1 VKSLTFET
9 VDWDHVYSLLLEI
22 ADRVKERGFEP
33 DVIVGISRGGLL
45 PARIL
50 SDLLD
55 NPHLANIKVDFYVD
69 VYQTKEAPVITQP
82 VSTSVKDKRVLV
94 VDDIT
99 DSGQSF
105 RLVWE
110 TLVQEATEVKSVTL
124 YHKPWSCFTP
134 DIYARETEA
143 WVIFPW
149 EYRETIK
156 KLGKRLLE
164 EGKSLVEVEAAL
176 VGIGLKAPLVRR
188 FVQELFGS
196 QEHDRAT

>member
-1 VKSLTFET
+1 MNALTFET
-9 VDWDHVYSLLLEI
+9 VEWDHVYRLLLEI
-22 ADRVKERGFEP
+22 ADRIKESEFKA

-55 NPHLANIKVDFYVD
+55 NPHLANIKVEFYVD
-69 VYQTKEAPVITQP
+69 IDQTKEVPVITQP
-82 VSTSVKDKRVLV
+82 VSVSVKDKRVLI

-110 TLVQEATEVKSVTL
+110 TLAQEAAEVKTVTI

-149 EYRETIK
+149 EFRETTK

-164 EGKSLVEVEAAL
+164 EGKSIIEVEAVL
-176 VGIGLKAPLVRR
+176 VDIGLKATLVRR
-188 FVQELFGS
+188 FIQELYGN
-196 QEHDRAT
+196 QEHD

>member
-1 VKSLTFET
+1 MKSLTFET
-9 VDWDHVYSLLLEI
+9 VNWDHVYSLLLEI

-82 VSTSVKDKRVLV
+82 VSISVKDKRVLV

-105 RLVWE
+105 RLVCE
-110 TLVQEATEVKSVTL
+110 TLVQEAAEVKSVTL

-134 DIYARETEA
+134 DIFARETEA

-156 KLGKRLLE
+156 KLGTRLLE
-164 EGKSLVEVEAAL
+164 EGKSLVQVEAVL

-188 FVQELFGS
+188 FIQELFGN

>member
-1 VKSLTFET
+1 VNNLKFET
-9 VDWDHVYSLLLEI
+9 VDWDHLYSLLLEI
-22 ADRVKERGFEP
+22 ADRIMEMDFKP

-45 PARIL
+45 PARVL

-69 VYQTKEAPVITQP
+69 IYQTKEAPVITQP
-82 VSTSVKDKRVLV
+82 VSVSVKDKRVLV

-99 DSGQSF
+99 DTGQSF

-110 TLVQEATEVKSVTL
+110 TLVQDAAEVQAVTL
-124 YHKPWSCFTP
+124 YHKPWSRFTP
-134 DIYARETEA
+134 NIYARETEA

-149 EYRETIK
+149 EYRETTK

-164 EGKSLVEVEAAL
+164 EGKSLVEVETTL
-176 VGIGLKAPLVRR
+176 VDIGLKAPLVRR
-188 FVQELFGS
+188 FVQELYGNP
-196 QEHDRAT
+196 EHD

>member
-1 VKSLTFET
+1 MNNLTFET
-9 VDWDHVYSLLLEI
+9 VEWDHVYSLLLEI
-22 ADRVKERGFEP
+22 ADRIKESEFKA

-55 NPHLANIKVDFYVD
+55 NPHLANIKVEFYVD
-69 VYQTKEAPVITQP
+69 IDQTKEVPVITQP
-82 VSTSVKDKRVLV
+82 VSVSVKNKRVLI

-110 TLVQEATEVKSVTL
+110 TLAQEAAEVKTVTI

-149 EYRETIK
+149 EFRETTK

-164 EGKSLVEVEAAL
+164 EGKSIIEVEATL
-176 VGIGLKAPLVRR
+176 VDIGLKATLVRR
-188 FVQELFGS
+188 FIQELYGN
-196 QEHDRAT
+196 QEHD

>member
-1 VKSLTFET
+1 MNALTFET
-9 VDWDHVYSLLLEI
+9 VEWDHVYSLLLEI
-22 ADRVKERGFEP
+22 ADRIKESDFKA

-55 NPHLANIKVDFYVD
+55 NPHLANIKVEFYVD
-69 VYQTKEAPVITQP
+69 IDQTKEVPVITQP
-82 VSTSVKDKRVLV
+82 VSVSVKDKRVLI

-110 TLVQEATEVKSVTL
+110 TLAQETAEVKTVTL

-149 EYRETIK
+149 EFRETTRSW
-156 KLGKRLLE
+156 GN
-164 EGKSLVEVEAAL
+164 GCW
-176 VGIGLKAPLVRR
+176 RR
-188 FVQELFGS
+188 E
-196 QEHDRAT
+196 RA

>member
-1 VKSLTFET
+1 MNALTFET
-9 VDWDHVYSLLLEI
+9 VEWDHVYSLLLEI
-22 ADRVKERGFEP
+22 ADRIKERDFKA

-55 NPHLANIKVDFYVD
+55 NPHLANIKVEFYVD
-69 VYQTKEAPVITQP
+69 IDQTKEVPVITQP
-82 VSTSVKDKRVLV
+82 VSVSVKDKRVLI

-110 TLVQEATEVKSVTL
+110 TLAQEAAEVKTVTL

-149 EYRETIK
+149 EFRETTK

-164 EGKSLVEVEAAL
+164 EGKSMIEVEATL
-176 VGIGLKAPLVRR
+176 VDIGLKATLVRR
-188 FVQELFGS
+188 FIQELYGN
-196 QEHDRAT
+196 QEHD

>member
-1 VKSLTFET
+1 MNNLTFET
-9 VDWDHVYSLLLEI
+9 VEWDHVYSLLLEI
-22 ADRVKERGFEP
+22 ADRIKESDFKA

-55 NPHLANIKVDFYVD
+55 NPHLANIKVEFYVD
-69 VYQTKEAPVITQP
+69 IDQTKEVPVITQP
-82 VSTSVKDKRVLV
+82 VSVSVKDKRVLI

-110 TLVQEATEVKSVTL
+110 TLAQETAEVKTVTL

-149 EYRETIK
+149 EFRETTK
-156 KLGKRLLE
+156 KLGKQLLE
-164 EGKSLVEVEAAL
+164 EGKSIIEVEATL
-176 VGIGLKAPLVRR
+176 VDIGLKATLVRR
-188 FVQELFGS
+188 FIQELYGN
-196 QEHDRAT
+196 QEHD

>member
-1 VKSLTFET
+1 MNALTFET
-9 VDWDHVYSLLLEI
+9 VEWDHVYSLLLEI
-22 ADRVKERGFEP
+22 ADRIKESEFKA

-55 NPHLANIKVDFYVD
+55 NTHLANIKVEFYVD
-69 VYQTKEAPVITQP
+69 IDQTKEVPVITQP
-82 VSTSVKDKRVLV
+82 VSVSVKDKRVLI

-110 TLVQEATEVKSVTL
+110 TLAQEAAEVKTVTI

-149 EYRETIK
+149 EFRETTK

-164 EGKSLVEVEAAL
+164 EGKSMIEVEATL
-176 VGIGLKAPLVRR
+176 VDIGLKATLVRR
-188 FVQELFGS
+188 FIQELYGN
-196 QEHDRAT
+196 QEHD

>member
-1 VKSLTFET
+1 MNALTFET
-9 VDWDHVYSLLLEI
+9 VEWDHVYSLLLEI
-22 ADRVKERGFEP
+22 ADRIKESEFKA

-55 NPHLANIKVDFYVD
+55 NPHLANIKVEFYVD
-69 VYQTKEAPVITQP
+69 IDQTKEVPVITQP
-82 VSTSVKDKRVLV
+82 VSVSVKDKRVLI

-110 TLVQEATEVKSVTL
+110 TLAQEAAEVKTVTI

-149 EYRETIK
+149 EFRETTK

-164 EGKSLVEVEAAL
+164 EGKSMIEVEATL
-176 VGIGLKAPLVRR
+176 VDIGLKATLVRR
-188 FVQELFGS
+188 FIQELYGN
-196 QEHDRAT
+196 QEHD

>member
-1 VKSLTFET
+1 MNNLTFET
-9 VDWDHVYSLLLEI
+9 VEWDHVYSLLLEI
-22 ADRVKERGFEP
+22 ADRIKERDFKA

-55 NPHLANIKVDFYVD
+55 NPHLANIKVEFYVD
-69 VYQTKEAPVITQP
+69 IDQTKEVPVITQP
-82 VSTSVKDKRVLV
+82 VSVSVKDKRVLI

-110 TLVQEATEVKSVTL
+110 TLAQETAEVKTVTL

-149 EYRETIK
+149 EFRETTK

-164 EGKSLVEVEAAL
+164 EGKSMIEVEATL
-176 VGIGLKAPLVRR
+176 VDIGLKATLVRR
-188 FVQELFGS
+188 FIQELYGN
-196 QEHDRAT
+196 QEHD

>member
-1 VKSLTFET
+1 VKNLTFKT

-33 DVIVGISRGGLL
+33 DIIVGISRGGLL

-55 NPHLANIKVDFYVD
+55 NPNLANVKVDFYVD

-82 VSTSVKDKRVLV
+82 VSVSVKDKRLLV

-99 DSGQSF
+99 DTGQSF
-105 RLVWE
+105 RLVWG
-110 TLVQEATEVKSVTL
+110 TLMQEASEVKAATL

-134 DIYARETEA
+134 DIYARETKA

-156 KLGKRLLE
+156 KLGKRLLD
-164 EGKSLVEVEAAL
+164 EGKSLVEVEGTL
-176 VGIGLKAPLVRR
+176 VGIGLNATLVRR
-188 FVQELFGS
+188 FVQELYGNL
-196 QEHDRAT
+196 EHD

>member
-1 VKSLTFET
+1 MNYLTFET
-9 VDWDHVYSLLLEI
+9 VEWDHVYSLLLEI
-22 ADRVKERGFEP
+22 ADRIKESDFKA

-55 NPHLANIKVDFYVD
+55 NPHLANIKVEFYVD
-69 VYQTKEAPVITQP
+69 IDQTKEVPVITQP
-82 VSTSVKDKRVLV
+82 VSVSVKDKRVLI

-110 TLVQEATEVKSVTL
+110 TLAQEAAEVKTVTL

-149 EYRETIK
+149 EFRETTK

-164 EGKSLVEVEAAL
+164 EGKSMIEVEATL
-176 VGIGLKAPLVRR
+176 VDIGLKATLVRR
-188 FVQELFGS
+188 FIQELYGN
-196 QEHDRAT
+196 QEHD

>member
-1 VKSLTFET
+1 MNALTFET
-9 VDWDHVYSLLLEI
+9 VEWDHVYSLLLEI
-22 ADRVKERGFEP
+22 ADRIKESEFKA
-33 DVIVGISRGGLL
+33 DIIVGISRGGLL

-55 NPHLANIKVDFYVD
+55 NPHLANIKVEFYVD
-69 VYQTKEAPVITQP
+69 IDQTKEVPVITQP
-82 VSTSVKDKRVLV
+82 VSVSVKDKRVLI

-110 TLVQEATEVKSVTL
+110 TLAQEAAEVKTVTL

-149 EYRETIK
+149 EFRETTK

-164 EGKSLVEVEAAL
+164 EGKSMIEVEATL
-176 VGIGLKAPLVRR
+176 VDIGLKATLVRR
-188 FVQELFGS
+188 FIQELYGN
-196 QEHDRAT
+196 QEHD

>member
-1 VKSLTFET
+1 MNDLTFET

-22 ADRVKERGFEP
+22 ADRIKEMDFEA

-45 PARIL
+45 PTRIL

-55 NPHLANIKVDFYVD
+55 NPHLANIKVEFYVD
-69 VYQTKEAPVITQP
+69 IYQTKEAPIITQP
-82 VSTSVKDKRVLV
+82 VSVSVKDKRVLI

-110 TLVQEATEVKSVTL
+110 NLVQEAAEVKSVTL

-143 WVIFPW
+143 WVVFPW
-149 EYRETIK
+149 EYRETTK

-164 EGKSLVEVEAAL
+164 EGKSLIEVETTL
-176 VGIGLKAPLVRR
+176 VDIGLKATLVRR
-188 FVQELFGS
+188 FIQELYGN
-196 QEHDRAT
+196 QKHD

>member
-1 VKSLTFET
+1 MNALTFET
-9 VDWDHVYSLLLEI
+9 VEWDHVYSLLLEI
-22 ADRVKERGFEP
+22 ADGIKESEFKA

-55 NPHLANIKVDFYVD
+55 NTHLANIKVEFYVD
-69 VYQTKEAPVITQP
+69 IDQTKEVPVITQP
-82 VSTSVKDKRVLV
+82 VSVSVKDKRVLI

-110 TLVQEATEVKSVTL
+110 TLAQEAAEVKTVTI
-124 YHKPWSCFTP
+124 YHKPCSCFTP
-134 DIYARETEA
+134 DIYAQETEA

-149 EYRETIK
+149 EFRETTK

-164 EGKSLVEVEAAL
+164 EGKSMIEVEATL
-176 VGIGLKAPLVRR
+176 VDIGLKATLVRR
-188 FVQELFGS
+188 FIQELYGN
-196 QEHDRAT
+196 QEHD

>member
-1 VKSLTFET
+1 MKSLTFET
-9 VDWDHVYSLLLEI
+9 VDWDHLYNLLLEI
-22 ADRVKERGFEP
+22 ADRVKERGYES

-69 VYQTKEAPVITQP
+69 IYQTKKAPVITQP
-82 VSTSVKDKRVLV
+82 VSISVTDKRVLV

-110 TLVQEATEVKSVTL
+110 TLAKEAAEVKAVTL

-156 KLGKRLLE
+156 KLGTQLLE
-164 EGKSLVEVEAAL
+164 EGKSLVEVEAVL
-176 VGIGLKAPLVRR
+176 VDIGLKAPLVRR
-188 FVQELFGS
+188 FVQELFGN
-196 QEHDRAT
+196 

>member
-1 VKSLTFET
+1 MNDLTFET
-9 VDWDHVYSLLLEI
+9 VEWDHVYSLLLEI
-22 ADRVKERGFEP
+22 ADRIKERDFKA

-55 NPHLANIKVDFYVD
+55 NPHLANIKVEFYVD
-69 VYQTKEAPVITQP
+69 IDQTKEVPVITQP
-82 VSTSVKDKRVLV
+82 VSVSVKDKRLLI

-110 TLVQEATEVKSVTL
+110 TLAQEAAEVKTVTL

-149 EYRETIK
+149 EFRETTK

-164 EGKSLVEVEAAL
+164 EGKSMIEVEATL
-176 VGIGLKAPLVRR
+176 VDIGLKATLVRR
-188 FVQELFGS
+188 FIQELYGN
-196 QEHDRAT
+196 QEHD

>member
-1 VKSLTFET
+1 MNDLTFET
-9 VDWDHVYSLLLEI
+9 VEWDHVYSLLLEI
-22 ADRVKERGFEP
+22 ADLIKESEFKG

-55 NPHLANIKVDFYVD
+55 NPHLANIKVEFYVD
-69 VYQTKEAPVITQP
+69 IDQTKELPVITQP
-82 VSTSVKDKRVLV
+82 VSVSVKDKRVLI

-110 TLVQEATEVKSVTL
+110 TLAQEAAEVKTVTL

-149 EYRETIK
+149 EFRETTK

-164 EGKSLVEVEAAL
+164 EGKSMIEVEATL
-176 VGIGLKAPLVRR
+176 VDIGLKATLVRR
-188 FVQELFGS
+188 FIQELYGN
-196 QEHDRAT
+196 QEHD

>member
-1 VKSLTFET
+1 MNALTFET
-9 VDWDHVYSLLLEI
+9 VEWDHVYSLLLEI
-22 ADRVKERGFEP
+22 ADRIKESDFKA

-55 NPHLANIKVDFYVD
+55 NPHLANIKVEFYVD
-69 VYQTKEAPVITQP
+69 IDQTKEVPVITQP
-82 VSTSVKDKRVLV
+82 VSVSVKDKRVLI

-110 TLVQEATEVKSVTL
+110 TLAQEAAEVKTVTL

-149 EYRETIK
+149 EFRETTK

-164 EGKSLVEVEAAL
+164 EGKSIIEVEATL
-176 VGIGLKAPLVRR
+176 VDIGLKATLVRR
-188 FVQELFGS
+188 FIQELYGN
-196 QEHDRAT
+196 QEHD

>member
-1 VKSLTFET
+1 MNDLTFET
-9 VDWDHVYSLLLEI
+9 VEWDLVYSLLLEI
-22 ADRVKERGFEP
+22 ADRIKERDFKA

-55 NPHLANIKVDFYVD
+55 NPHLANIKVEFYVD
-69 VYQTKEAPVITQP
+69 IDQTKEVPVITQP
-82 VSTSVKDKRVLV
+82 VSVSVKDKRVLI

-110 TLVQEATEVKSVTL
+110 TLAQEAAEVKTVTI

-149 EYRETIK
+149 EFRETTK

-164 EGKSLVEVEAAL
+164 EGKSMIEVEATL
-176 VGIGLKAPLVRR
+176 VDIGLKATLVRR
-188 FVQELFGS
+188 FIQELYGN
-196 QEHDRAT
+196 QEHD

>member
-1 VKSLTFET
+1 MNDLTFET
-9 VDWDHVYSLLLEI
+9 VEWDHVYSLLLEI
-22 ADRVKERGFEP
+22 TDRIKEKDFKADI
-33 DVIVGISRGGLL
+33 IVGISRGGLL

-55 NPHLANIKVDFYVD
+55 NPHLANIKVEFYVD
-69 VYQTKEAPVITQP
+69 IDQTKEVPVITQP
-82 VSTSVKDKRVLV
+82 ISVSVKDKRLLI

-110 TLVQEATEVKSVTL
+110 TLAQEAAEVKTVTL

-149 EYRETIK
+149 EFRETTK

-164 EGKSLVEVEAAL
+164 EGKSMIEVEATL
-176 VGIGLKAPLVRR
+176 VDIGLKATLVRR
-188 FVQELFGS
+188 FIQELYGN
-196 QEHDRAT
+196 QEHD

>member
-1 VKSLTFET
+1 MNALTFET
-9 VDWDHVYSLLLEI
+9 VEWDHVYSLLLEI
-22 ADRVKERGFEP
+22 ADRIKESEFKA

-55 NPHLANIKVDFYVD
+55 NPHLANIKVEFYVD
-69 VYQTKEAPVITQP
+69 IDQTKEVPVITQP
-82 VSTSVKDKRVLV
+82 VSVSVKDKRVLI

-110 TLVQEATEVKSVTL
+110 TLAQEAAEVKTVTL

-149 EYRETIK
+149 EFRETTK

-164 EGKSLVEVEAAL
+164 EGKSMIEVEATL
-176 VGIGLKAPLVRR
+176 VDIGLKATLVRR
-188 FVQELFGS
+188 FIQELYGN
-196 QEHDRAT
+196 QEHD

>member
-1 VKSLTFET
+1 MNALTFET
-9 VDWDHVYSLLLEI
+9 VEWDHVYSLLLEI
-22 ADRVKERGFEP
+22 ADRIKESEFKA

-55 NPHLANIKVDFYVD
+55 NPHLANIKVEFYVD
-69 VYQTKEAPVITQP
+69 IDQTKELPVITQP
-82 VSTSVKDKRVLV
+82 VSVSVKDKRVLI

-110 TLVQEATEVKSVTL
+110 TLAQEAAEVKTVTL

-149 EYRETIK
+149 EFRETTK

-164 EGKSLVEVEAAL
+164 EGKSMIEVEATL
-176 VGIGLKAPLVRR
+176 VDIGLKATLVRR
-188 FVQELFGS
+188 FIQELYGN
-196 QEHDRAT
+196 QEHD

>member
-1 VKSLTFET
+1 MNALTFET
-9 VDWDHVYSLLLEI
+9 VEWDHVYSLLLEI
-22 ADRVKERGFEP
+22 ADRIKESEFKA
-33 DVIVGISRGGLL
+33 DIIVGISRGGLL

-55 NPHLANIKVDFYVD
+55 NPHLANIKVEFYVD
-69 VYQTKEAPVITQP
+69 IDQTKEVPVITQP
-82 VSTSVKDKRVLV
+82 VSVSVKDKRVLI

-110 TLVQEATEVKSVTL
+110 TLAQEVAEVKTVTI

-149 EYRETIK
+149 EFRETTK
-156 KLGKRLLE
+156 KLGKRLLK
-164 EGKSLVEVEAAL
+164 EGKSIIEVEATL
-176 VGIGLKAPLVRR
+176 VDIGLKATLVRR
-188 FVQELFGS
+188 FIQELYGN
-196 QEHDRAT
+196 QEHD

>member
-1 VKSLTFET
+1 MNDLTFET
-9 VDWDHVYSLLLEI
+9 VEWDHVYSLLLEI
-22 ADRVKERGFEP
+22 ADRIKERDFKA

-55 NPHLANIKVDFYVD
+55 NPHLANIKVEFYVD
-69 VYQTKEAPVITQP
+69 IDQTKEVPVITQP
-82 VSTSVKDKRVLV
+82 VSVSVKDKRVLI

-110 TLVQEATEVKSVTL
+110 TLAQEAAEVKTVTL

-149 EYRETIK
+149 EFRETTK

-164 EGKSLVEVEAAL
+164 EGKSMIEVEATL
-176 VGIGLKAPLVRR
+176 VDIGLKATLVRR
-188 FVQELFGS
+188 FIQELYGN
-196 QEHDRAT
+196 QEHD

>member
-1 VKSLTFET
+1 MNALTFET
-9 VDWDHVYSLLLEI
+9 VEWDHVYSLLLEI
-22 ADRVKERGFEP
+22 ADRIKESEFKA

-55 NPHLANIKVDFYVD
+55 NPHLANIKVEFYVD
-69 VYQTKEAPVITQP
+69 IDQTKEVPVITQP
-82 VSTSVKDKRVLV
+82 VSVSVKDKRVLI

-110 TLVQEATEVKSVTL
+110 TLAQEAAEVKTVTI

-134 DIYARETEA
+134 DIYAQETEA

-149 EYRETIK
+149 EFRETTK

-164 EGKSLVEVEAAL
+164 EGKSIIEVEATL
-176 VGIGLKAPLVRR
+176 VDIGLKATLVRR
-188 FVQELFGS
+188 FIQELYGN
-196 QEHDRAT
+196 QEHD

>member
-1 VKSLTFET
+1 MNALTFET
-9 VDWDHVYSLLLEI
+9 VEWDHVYSLLLEI
-22 ADRVKERGFEP
+22 ADRIKESDFKA

-55 NPHLANIKVDFYVD
+55 NPHLANIKVEFYVD
-69 VYQTKEAPVITQP
+69 IDQTKEVPVITQP
-82 VSTSVKDKRVLV
+82 VSVSVKDKRVLI

-110 TLVQEATEVKSVTL
+110 TLAQEAAEVKTVTL

-149 EYRETIK
+149 EFRETTK

-164 EGKSLVEVEAAL
+164 EGKSMIEVEATL
-176 VGIGLKAPLVRR
+176 VDIGLKATLVRR
-188 FVQELFGS
+188 FIQELYGN
-196 QEHDRAT
+196 QEHD

>member
-1 VKSLTFET
+1 MNALTFET
-9 VDWDHVYSLLLEI
+9 VEWDHVYSLLLEI
-22 ADRVKERGFEP
+22 ADRIKERDFKA

-55 NPHLANIKVDFYVD
+55 NPHLANIKVEFYVD
-69 VYQTKEAPVITQP
+69 IDQTKEVPGITQP
-82 VSTSVKDKRVLV
+82 VSVSVKDKRVLI

-110 TLVQEATEVKSVTL
+110 TLAQEAAEVKTVTL

-149 EYRETIK
+149 EFRETTK

-164 EGKSLVEVEAAL
+164 EGKSMIEVEATL
-176 VGIGLKAPLVRR
+176 VDIGLKATLVRR
-188 FVQELFGS
+188 FIQELYGN
-196 QEHDRAT
+196 QEHD

>member
-1 VKSLTFET
+1 MNDLTFET

-22 ADRVKERGFEP
+22 ADRIKEMDFEA

-45 PARIL
+45 PTRIL

-55 NPHLANIKVDFYVD
+55 NSHLANIKVEFYVD
-69 VYQTKEAPVITQP
+69 ISQTKEAPIITQP
-82 VSTSVKDKRVLV
+82 VSVSVKDKRVLI

-105 RLVWE
+105 HLVWE
-110 TLVQEATEVKSVTL
+110 TLMQEAAEVKTVTL

-143 WVIFPW
+143 WVVFPW
-149 EYRETIK
+149 EYRETTK

-164 EGKSLVEVEAAL
+164 EGKSLIEVETTL
-176 VGIGLKAPLVRR
+176 IDIGLKATLVRR
-188 FVQELFGS
+188 FIQELYGN
-196 QEHDRAT
+196 QEHD

>member
-1 VKSLTFET
+1 MNALTFEA

-22 ADRVKERGFEP
+22 ADRIKERDFKA

-55 NPHLANIKVDFYVD
+55 NPHLANIKVEFYVD
-69 VYQTKEAPVITQP
+69 IDQTKEVPVITQP
-82 VSTSVKDKRVLV
+82 VSVSVKDKRVLI

-110 TLVQEATEVKSVTL
+110 TLAQEAAEVKTVTL

-149 EYRETIK
+149 EFRETTK

-164 EGKSLVEVEAAL
+164 EGKSMIEVEATL
-176 VGIGLKAPLVRR
+176 VDIGLKATLVRR
-188 FVQELFGS
+188 FIQELYGN
-196 QEHDRAT
+196 QEHD

>member
-1 VKSLTFET
+1 MNDLTFET

-22 ADRVKERGFEP
+22 ADRIKEMDFEA

-45 PARIL
+45 PTRIL

-55 NPHLANIKVDFYVD
+55 NPHLANIKVEFYVD
-69 VYQTKEAPVITQP
+69 ISQTKEAPIITQP
-82 VSTSVKDKRVLV
+82 VSVSVKDKRVLI

-105 RLVWE
+105 HLVWE
-110 TLVQEATEVKSVTL
+110 TLMQEAAEVKTVTL

-143 WVIFPW
+143 WVVFPW
-149 EYRETIK
+149 EYRETTK

-164 EGKSLVEVEAAL
+164 EGKSLVEVEATL
-176 VGIGLKAPLVRR
+176 IDIGLKATLVRR
-188 FVQELFGS
+188 FIQELYGN
-196 QEHDRAT
+196 QEHD

>member
-1 VKSLTFET
+1 MNALTFEA
-9 VDWDHVYSLLLEI
+9 VEWDHVYSLLLEI
-22 ADRVKERGFEP
+22 ADRIKESDFKA

-55 NPHLANIKVDFYVD
+55 NPHLANIKVEFYVD
-69 VYQTKEAPVITQP
+69 IDQTKEVPVITQP
-82 VSTSVKDKRVLV
+82 VSVSVKDKRLLI

-110 TLVQEATEVKSVTL
+110 TLAQEAAEVKTVTL

-149 EYRETIK
+149 EFRETTK

-164 EGKSLVEVEAAL
+164 EGKSMIEVEATL
-176 VGIGLKAPLVRR
+176 VDIGLKATLVRR
-188 FVQELFGS
+188 FIQELYGN
-196 QEHDRAT
+196 QEHD

>member
-1 VKSLTFET
+1 MNDLTFET

-22 ADRVKERGFEP
+22 ADRIKEMDFEA

-45 PARIL
+45 PTRIL

-55 NPHLANIKVDFYVD
+55 NSHLANIKVEFYVD
-69 VYQTKEAPVITQP
+69 ISQTKEAPIITQP
-82 VSTSVKDKRVLV
+82 VSVSVKDKRVLI

-110 TLVQEATEVKSVTL
+110 TLMQKAAEVKTVTL

-143 WVIFPW
+143 WVVFPW
-149 EYRETIK
+149 EYRETTK

-164 EGKSLVEVEAAL
+164 EGKSLVEVEATL
-176 VGIGLKAPLVRR
+176 VDIGLKATLVRR
-188 FVQELFGS
+188 FIQELYGN
-196 QEHDRAT
+196 QEHD